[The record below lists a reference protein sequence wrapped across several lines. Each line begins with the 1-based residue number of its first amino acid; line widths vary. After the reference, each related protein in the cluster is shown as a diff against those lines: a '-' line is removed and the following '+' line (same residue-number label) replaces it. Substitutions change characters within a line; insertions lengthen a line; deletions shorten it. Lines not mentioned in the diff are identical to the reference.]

1 MGGDNTN
8 NTPRTLKDIKDA
20 EENEEGAEDKPQ
32 EWYTGEQPENGDE
45 LTDSRYGNMFRE
57 ALRHGARHRH
67 DDTEDNTTTTRSQS
81 VFFSGRGRKMT
92 EEEKEEDALDG
103 DLKEEETEEEDKK
116 EEMQIERVITFYD
129 NGFTVDDGPLRDP
142 SENQEFIEMIGR
154 GMCPP
159 ELMHPG
165 ASARNP
171 VKIDLKRERRDWTPP
186 KGVKAF
192 SGSGNKLEGAEGEG
206 NDEGVRGGGGGGGKA
221 LEEMKPW
228 SVDEKEPTTSIQ
240 IRLRDGSR
248 LVAKF
253 NLSHTVAH
261 IRDFIRQANGEAS
274 ATRQLQLSGFPP
286 EKLDDDSR
294 TIGNGLKGLNKE
306 RKKELEMKQ
315 RVYDR
320 DGTYVSEEGSDFF
333 KDPEQ
338 LKAVAIFCAF
348 LASFLSLGNIG
359 AAFLLP
365 IIYGKPLQS
374 CIGGIVFGLPCPG
387 IDF

>member
-8 NTPRTLKDIKDA
+8 NAPRTLKDIKDA

-32 EWYTGEQPENGDE
+32 EWYTGGASSGQNVIDPSKQSQKEQPENGDE

-67 DDTEDNTTTTRSQS
+67 DDTNEDTTTTRSQS

-92 EEEKEEDALDG
+92 EEEKEEEEDALDG
-103 DLKEEETEEEDKK
+103 DLKEEEEEDEK
-116 EEMQIERVITFYD
+116 EEMRIERVVTFYD

-206 NDEGVRGGGGGGGKA
+206 NDEGVGGGGDGGGKA

-274 ATRQLQLSGFPP
+274 ATRPLQLSGFPP

-294 TIGNGLKGLNKE
+294 TIGNGLKGCVVQQK
-306 RKKELEMKQ
+306 
-315 RVYDR
+315 
-320 DGTYVSEEGSDFF
+320 
-333 KDPEQ
+333 
-338 LKAVAIFCAF
+338 
-348 LASFLSLGNIG
+348 
-359 AAFLLP
+359 
-365 IIYGKPLQS
+365 
-374 CIGGIVFGLPCPG
+374 
-387 IDF
+387 

>member
-1 MGGDNTN
+1 MGGENTN
-8 NTPRTLKDIKDA
+8 NAPRTLKDIKDA
-20 EENEEGAEDKPQ
+20 EENEEGNQEDKPQ
-32 EWYTGEQPENGDE
+32 EWYAGGASSGQNVIDPSKRPSQKEHPENGDGDE
-45 LTDSRYGNMFRE
+45 FTDSRYGNMFRE
-57 ALRHGARHRH
+57 ALRHGARHRQ
-67 DDTEDNTTTTRSQS
+67 DDTDEDTTTTRSQ

-92 EEEKEEDALDG
+92 EEEKEEEEDALDG
-103 DLKEEETEEEDKK
+103 DLKEEEEDKK
-116 EEMQIERVITFYD
+116 EEEVRIERVVTFYD

-206 NDEGVRGGGGGGGKA
+206 NDEGVGGGGDGGGKA

-274 ATRQLQLSGFPP
+274 ATRPLQLSGFPP

-294 TIGNGLKGLNKE
+294 TIGNGLKGCVVQQK
-306 RKKELEMKQ
+306 
-315 RVYDR
+315 
-320 DGTYVSEEGSDFF
+320 
-333 KDPEQ
+333 
-338 LKAVAIFCAF
+338 
-348 LASFLSLGNIG
+348 
-359 AAFLLP
+359 
-365 IIYGKPLQS
+365 
-374 CIGGIVFGLPCPG
+374 
-387 IDF
+387 

>member
-1 MGGDNTN
+1 MGGEHTN
-8 NTPRTLKDIKDA
+8 NAPRTLKDIKDA
-20 EENEEGAEDKPQ
+20 EENEEGNQEDKPQ
-32 EWYTGEQPENGDE
+32 EWYAGGASSGQNVIDPSKRPSQKEHPENGDGDE
-45 LTDSRYGNMFRE
+45 FTDSRYGNMFRE
-57 ALRHGARHRH
+57 ALRHGARHRQD
-67 DDTEDNTTTTRSQS
+67 DDTDEENTTTRSQRE

-92 EEEKEEDALDG
+92 EEEKEEEDDALDG
-103 DLKEEETEEEDKK
+103 DLKEEEDQEEEK
-116 EEMQIERVITFYD
+116 EEMRIERVVTFYD

-206 NDEGVRGGGGGGGKA
+206 SDEGVGGGGDGGGKA

-274 ATRQLQLSGFPP
+274 ATRPLQLSGFPP

-294 TIGNGLKGLNKE
+294 TIGNGLKGCVVQQK
-306 RKKELEMKQ
+306 
-315 RVYDR
+315 
-320 DGTYVSEEGSDFF
+320 
-333 KDPEQ
+333 
-338 LKAVAIFCAF
+338 
-348 LASFLSLGNIG
+348 
-359 AAFLLP
+359 
-365 IIYGKPLQS
+365 
-374 CIGGIVFGLPCPG
+374 
-387 IDF
+387 

>member
-1 MGGDNTN
+1 MGDNM
-8 NTPRTLKDIKDA
+8 RTLKDVRDEEEEKKD
-20 EENEEGAEDKPQ
+20 GAPQ
-32 EWYTGEQPENGDE
+32 EWYTGGASSGQNVIDPTRRDREDDASVP
-45 LTDSRYGNMFRE
+45 TDGRYGNMFRE
-57 ALRHGARHRH
+57 ALRHGARHRR
-67 DDTEDNTTTTRSQS
+67 EDIEDEQTRGQNAAAS
-81 VFFSGRGRKMT
+81 VFFSGKGRKMT
-92 EEEKEEDALDG
+92 DGDPREEDEDELDG
-103 DLKEEETEEEDKK
+103 DIVEEDDEETREI
-116 EEMQIERVITFYD
+116 QRTVTFYN

-142 SENQEFIEMIGR
+142 AQNQEFMEMIGR

-165 ASARNP
+165 ASAKNP
-171 VKIDLKRERRDWTPP
+171 VKIDLKREMRDWEAP

-206 NDEGVRGGGGGGGKA
+206 NDEGVGGGGDGGGKA

-274 ATRQLQLSGFPP
+274 ATRPLQLSGFPP

-294 TIGNGLKGLNKE
+294 TIGNGLKGCVVQQK
-306 RKKELEMKQ
+306 
-315 RVYDR
+315 
-320 DGTYVSEEGSDFF
+320 
-333 KDPEQ
+333 
-338 LKAVAIFCAF
+338 
-348 LASFLSLGNIG
+348 
-359 AAFLLP
+359 
-365 IIYGKPLQS
+365 
-374 CIGGIVFGLPCPG
+374 
-387 IDF
+387 

>member
-1 MGGDNTN
+1 MGGENTN
-8 NTPRTLKDIKDA
+8 NAPRTLKDIKDA

-32 EWYTGEQPENGDE
+32 EWYTGGASSGQNVIDPSKLPQKEHPENGDGE
-45 LTDSRYGNMFRE
+45 FTDSRYGNMFRE

-67 DDTEDNTTTTRSQS
+67 DDTDEDTTTTRSQS

-92 EEEKEEDALDG
+92 EEEKEEEEDALDG
-103 DLKEEETEEEDKK
+103 DLKEEEEEDEK
-116 EEMQIERVITFYD
+116 EEMRIERVVTFYD

-171 VKIDLKRERRDWTPP
+171 VKIDLKRERRNWTPP

-206 NDEGVRGGGGGGGKA
+206 NDEGVGGGGDGGGKA

-274 ATRQLQLSGFPP
+274 ATRPLQLSGFPP
-286 EKLDDDSR
+286 EKLDDNSR
-294 TIGNGLKGLNKE
+294 TIGNGLKGCVVQQK
-306 RKKELEMKQ
+306 
-315 RVYDR
+315 
-320 DGTYVSEEGSDFF
+320 
-333 KDPEQ
+333 
-338 LKAVAIFCAF
+338 
-348 LASFLSLGNIG
+348 
-359 AAFLLP
+359 
-365 IIYGKPLQS
+365 
-374 CIGGIVFGLPCPG
+374 
-387 IDF
+387 